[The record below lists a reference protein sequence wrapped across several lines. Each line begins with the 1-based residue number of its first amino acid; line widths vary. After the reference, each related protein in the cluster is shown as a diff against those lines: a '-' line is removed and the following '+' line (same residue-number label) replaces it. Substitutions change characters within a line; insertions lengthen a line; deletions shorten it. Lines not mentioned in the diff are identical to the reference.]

1 MADGYQFKKQ
11 QQYAVLQFYNF
22 YK

>member
-22 YK
+22 YT